1 MKSDYKIK
9 SCEACSRQDIAPK
22 FTVIT
27 DCTGT
32 DMLVCINCYKL
43 HVGMGFFPHDAKQQ
57 IEKKFMKRILEVEH
71 AGDCGQLHTVLFDL
85 EHVTIFSLGEQPKGK
100 TSIHWMGP
108 DKEAATTVV
117 SGKLRD
123 IAQKVWGNY
132 EGV

>member
-9 SCEACSRQDIAPK
+9 SCEACGLEDIAPK

-27 DCTGT
+27 DYKKT
-32 DMLVCINCYKL
+32 DLLVCMSCYKFYAAA
-43 HVGMGFFPHDAKQQ
+43 GFFPHDPKQQ
-57 IEKKFMKRILEVEH
+57 REKKSMKRILEVEH
-71 AGDCGQLHTVLFDL
+71 VDDCGQFHTVLFDL